1 MSLDLGQ
8 QKTAPLVLRDYQ
20 VKAWDLLRQK
30 YADGGRKIAFCGATS
45 FGKTALMSAMFE
57 SAISKGSRCA
67 FLTNRITLVNQSSRV
82 FFGQGL
88 DPSIIWAGNPEAF
101 DPSKQLQVCSTE
113 TLRARLKKP
122 AYRETIGK
130 FQFVFIDEFHLT
142 VSKAYKA
149 MIDSL
154 CEPNTALIG
163 LSATPWAKG
172 AGEIY
177 SDGIVS
183 SIYPDELLEQGY
195 LSPCRIVRGTCKI
208 DLDKLPID
216 PKTNDYRAAEAG
228 QAVMKGEVYDDIVK
242 TYRAYCH
249 NKRAIV
255 FAAGQQHAKTLLVEF
270 QNAGYPSAIVIAQT
284 PPEERELHFNR
295 TRTGENL
302 ILISVDALSEGLD
315 IVEVEAVL
323 LCAPT
328 RSLVKYIQRTG
339 RGARLSQHTDKQFY
353 WLLDFVGCTMMHG
366 SPYDRRKYAF
376 PDAANV
382 VKPVAPPK
390 EKEPWT
396 CGSCKVAIN
405 TYNATHCHLCGVERP
420 KPPPIT
426 LINLGLAMTEVAI
439 KTRREVLRT
448 ATKPQ
453 IQAILGALKW
463 FCNEMGWKEA
473 KAKFMWFNFF
483 GEFPSDK
490 DFAVAPAKWHKD
502 ADPIVTFDNKQTTQH
517 MRNKGLR
524 MHYAKKDHHG

>member
-1 MSLDLGQ
+1 
-8 QKTAPLVLRDYQ
+8 
-20 VKAWDLLRQK
+20 
-30 YADGGRKIAFCGATS
+30 
-45 FGKTALMSAMFE
+45 
-57 SAISKGSRCA
+57 
-67 FLTNRITLVNQSSRV
+67 
-82 FFGQGL
+82 
-88 DPSIIWAGNPEAF
+88 
-101 DPSKQLQVCSTE
+101 
-113 TLRARLKKP
+113 
-122 AYRETIGK
+122 
-130 FQFVFIDEFHLT
+130 
-142 VSKAYKA
+142 
-149 MIDSL
+149 
-154 CEPNTALIG
+154 
-163 LSATPWAKG
+163 
-172 AGEIY
+172 
-177 SDGIVS
+177 
-183 SIYPDELLEQGY
+183 
-195 LSPCRIVRGTCKI
+195 
-208 DLDKLPID
+208 
-216 PKTNDYRAAEAG
+216 
-228 QAVMKGEVYDDIVK
+228 MKGEVYDDIVK

-339 RGARLSQHTDKQFY
+339 RGARLSPHTDKKFY

-366 SPYDRRKYAF
+366 SPYDRRKYGF

-382 VKPVAPPK
+382 VKPVAPAK

-463 FCNEMGWKEA
+463 FCDEMGWKEA

-490 DFAVAPAKWHKD
+490 DFSVAPAKWHKD

-524 MHYAKKDHHG
+524 KHYAKKDHHG